1 MPAMSSESLRYSAQ
15 PWQIARAGVPGR
27 TRPLC
32 RYLDWP
38 KYKGV
43 GDVNAASSFTCAA
56 GKR

>member
-1 MPAMSSESLRYSAQ
+1 MSSESLRYSAQ

-32 RYLDWP
+32 RHPDWP

-43 GDVNAASSFTCAA
+43 GDVNAVSSFTCAA